1 MNTVNSTHHDTAS
14 GTAFA
19 PAPATRLASL
29 ALSAVLT
36 LSMLVGI
43 NTLATGDTGPA
54 AQMALTSSTRA

>member
-1 MNTVNSTHHDTAS
+1 MNTVNSTHQVPTNS
-14 GTAFA
+14 VAFA
-19 PAPATRLASL
+19 PAPAPRLASL

-43 NTLATGDTGPA
+43 NTLATGDTSPA